1 MPNIDRQYK
10 ENIRAKLRLK
20 IKTLL
25 KRYRYPPDEQIT
37 AVKTVLQQADTLG
50 EELVASKFFMFHQ
63 ENRSQFFSIEI
74 RSQLRDKLK
83 EVEDRLTKGTIDE
96 EEYKYMRKKII
107 TKYID

>member
-1 MPNIDRQYK
+1 MFYILFYILFLIRYQIFNPIFHKQFEMPNIDRQYK

-63 ENRSQFFSIEI
+63 ENRS
-74 RSQLRDKLK
+74 
-83 EVEDRLTKGTIDE
+83 
-96 EEYKYMRKKII
+96 
-107 TKYID
+107 